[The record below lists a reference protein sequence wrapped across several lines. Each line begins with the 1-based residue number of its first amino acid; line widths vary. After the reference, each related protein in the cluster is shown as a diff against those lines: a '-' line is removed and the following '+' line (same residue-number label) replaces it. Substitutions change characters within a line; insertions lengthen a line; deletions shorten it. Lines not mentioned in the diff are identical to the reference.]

1 MRFKVIFLAA
11 LGLAACGTDQNQKS
25 SETKDMSIPG
35 SPAGQNQLIWQ
46 DNAVIYLGTCTAGQ
60 LPNRSNCVAQKTI
73 SYNIVLE
80 SLRRDFFSDLDS
92 RKEKKQ
98 REISNLKNNHPVI
111 VNLNHEISLIANDI
125 ATISAQRPA
134 IEATKVSVTQN
145 LNRLAEMVADYD
157 EQIANVIERLRANP
171 TNADLL
177 RLKEV
182 LESERAELVSQKLA
196 AETQLAKIQLNLSE
210 LDARLAVK
218 QAEKEAKTAE
228 RARKWNELQV
238 TSDVL
243 VNLDKE
249 MLAIDVELQNQ
260 QRVLNL
266 VLENNISHRSEL
278 LSITDRKIVA
288 RIIAAI
294 QSTVEYYHSDVFN
307 VVENGSRYGFL
318 GSSIAALQVACR
330 SVGRTYKSH
339 ESAVYS
345 TSFYRQTYNCRGD
358 EKNLLQ
364 CNRSNDGSTRDTQ
377 KIICE

>member
-1 MRFKVIFLAA
+1 MKLKFVFLAA
-11 LGLAACGTDQNQKS
+11 FGLAACGTDHNQKS
-25 SETKDMSIPG
+25 SETQDMSIPG

-60 LPNRSNCVAQKTI
+60 LPNRSNCVAQKNV
-73 SYNIVLE
+73 SYNVVLE

-98 REISNLKNNHPVI
+98 REITNLKNNHPVI
-111 VNLNHEISLIANDI
+111 VNLNHELSLITNDI
-125 ATISAQRPA
+125 ATIIAQRPP
-134 IEATKVSVTQN
+134 IEASKVTVTQN

-157 EQIANVIERLRANP
+157 EQIANVKERLIANP
-171 TNADLL
+171 NNADLL

-182 LESERAELVSQKLA
+182 LESERTELVTQKLA
-196 AETQLAKIQLNLSE
+196 AETQLARLQLSLSE

-218 QAEKEAKTAE
+218 QAEKEAKIVE
-228 RARKWNELQV
+228 RTRKWNELQV
-238 TSDVL
+238 TSDAL

-249 MLAIDVELQNQ
+249 MLAIDVEVQNQ

-278 LSITDRKIVA
+278 LSITDRKIVT

-294 QSTVEYYHSDVFN
+294 QSTIEYYHADVFN

-318 GSSIAALQVACR
+318 GSSVAAMQVACR
-330 SVGRTYKSH
+330 SVGRTYKTH
-339 ESAVYS
+339 ESAVYPAS
-345 TSFYRQTYNCRGD
+345 VYRQTYTCRGD
-358 EKNLLQ
+358 EKNLHQ
-364 CNRSNDGSTRDTQ
+364 CSRTNDGSSRDTQ